1 MKKEY
6 TCANRSLDK
15 LESEAIH
22 IFREAAATL
31 KKPVLFYSIG
41 KDSSVL
47 LHLARKAFYP
57 GPIPFPLLHV
67 DTGFEFPEMAEF
79 RDYFID
85 KIGAE
90 VIVIQNT
97 EPEAEKFTKDD
108 THSEQYVYYKKTKP
122 LIETIEKYG
131 FDGGFGGARRDEE
144 KARAKERIF
153 SHRNNMQTWDPK
165 NQRPELWHIYN
176 THAKKGESF
185 RIFPIS
191 NWTELDVWNYIVREN
206 IELVPLYYAKETEVI
221 VRDGVTLR
229 VDNFVQ
235 PQDGETTIKGMYR
248 YRTLGCAPSTGA
260 VESCATSAAMIAEE
274 ILVSKASE
282 RQNRAIDKTS
292 DSSME
297 KKKKEG
303 HF

>member
-1 MKKEY
+1 M
-6 TCANRSLDK
+6 TIVRTTTSTLAQ
-15 LESEAIH
+15 LEAEAIH

-31 KKPVLFYSIG
+31 KNPVLFYSIG

-57 GPIPFPLLHV
+57 APIPFPLLHV

-90 VIVIQNT
+90 VIVVQNR
-97 EPEAEKFTKDD
+97 EPEAEKFTKED
-108 THSEQYVYYKKTKP
+108 THTEEYVFYKKSKP
-122 LIETIEKYG
+122 LVETIREYG

-144 KARAKERIF
+144 KSRAKERVF
-153 SHRNNMQTWDPK
+153 SHRTESQAWNPK
-165 NQRPELWHIYN
+165 NQRPELWHLYN
-176 THAKKGESF
+176 SLAHKGESF

-191 NWTELDVWNYIVREN
+191 NWTEMDIWHYIVQEQ
-206 IELVPLYYAKETEVI
+206 IELVPLYYAKEMDVV

-229 VDNFVQ
+229 LDNFVEARE
-235 PQDGETTIKGMYR
+235 GEEVIRGMYR

-260 VESCATSAAMIAEE
+260 VASRAETAEQILEE
-274 ILVSKASE
+274 ILTSKKSE
-282 RQNRAIDKTS
+282 RQNRAIDQTS

>member
-1 MKKEY
+1 MMS
-6 TCANRSLDK
+6 SLDQ
-15 LESEAIH
+15 LEAEAIY

-31 KKPVLFYSIG
+31 KNPVLFYSIG

-47 LHLARKAFYP
+47 LHLARKAFHP
-57 GPIPFPLLHV
+57 APIPFPLLHV
-67 DTGFEFPEMAEF
+67 DTGFEFPEMTEF
-79 RDYFID
+79 RDYFLKKID
-85 KIGAE
+85 AE
-90 VIVIQNT
+90 IIVVQNT
-97 EPEAEKFTKDD
+97 EAEAEKFTKDD
-108 THSEQYVYYKKTKP
+108 THTEEYVYYKKSKP
-122 LIETIEKYG
+122 LVETIRKHE

-144 KARAKERIF
+144 KARAKERVF
-153 SHRNNMQTWDPK
+153 SHRTETQAWNPK
-165 NQRPELWHIYN
+165 NQRPELWHLYN
-176 THAKKGESF
+176 AYAHKGESF

-191 NWTELDVWNYIVREN
+191 NWTETDIWDYIVREK
-206 IELVPLYYAKETEVI
+206 IELVPLYYAKEMDVV

-235 PQDGETTIKGMYR
+235 PKDGEAVIRGMYR

-260 VESCATSAAMIAEE
+260 VASSAESAEQILEE
-274 ILVSKASE
+274 IITSKASE
-282 RQNRAIDKTS
+282 RQNRAIDQTS

>member
-1 MKKEY
+1 MY
-6 TCANRSLDK
+6 QTSALDQ
-15 LESEAIH
+15 LEAEAIH
-22 IFREAAATL
+22 IFREAAVTL
-31 KKPVLFYSIG
+31 KNPVLFYSIG

-57 GPIPFPLLHV
+57 APVPFPLLHV

-79 RDYFID
+79 RDYFVD

-90 VIVIQNT
+90 VIVVQNR

-108 THSEQYVYYKKTKP
+108 THTEEYVYYKKSKP
-122 LIETIEKYG
+122 LVETIREHG

-144 KARAKERIF
+144 KSRAKERVF
-153 SHRNNMQTWDPK
+153 SHRNESQAWDPK
-165 NQRPELWHIYN
+165 NQRPELWHLYN
-176 THAKKGESF
+176 SHAQKGESF

-191 NWTELDVWNYIVREN
+191 NWTEMDVWHYIVREQ
-206 IELVPLYYAKETEVI
+206 IELVPLYYAKEMDVVI
-221 VRDGVTLR
+221 RDGVTLR
-229 VDNFVQ
+229 LDNFVEA
-235 PQDGETTIKGMYR
+235 QDGETVIRGMYR

-260 VESCATSAAMIAEE
+260 VESKAETPEQILEE
-274 ILVSKASE
+274 IMTSKKSE

>member
-1 MKKEY
+1 MR
-6 TCANRSLDK
+6 TALDQ
-15 LESEAIH
+15 LEAEAIH

-31 KKPVLFYSIG
+31 KNPVLFYSIG

-57 GPIPFPLLHV
+57 APIPFPLLHV
-67 DTGFEFPEMAEF
+67 DTGFEFPEMAAF
-79 RDYFID
+79 RDYFVD
-85 KIGAE
+85 KIDAE
-90 VIVIQNT
+90 VLVVQNR
-97 EPEAEKFTKDD
+97 EEEAEKFTKDD
-108 THSEQYVYYKKTKP
+108 THTEQYVYYKKSKP
-122 LIETIEKYG
+122 LVETIREHG

-144 KARAKERIF
+144 KSRAKERVF
-153 SHRNNMQTWDPK
+153 SHRTETQAWDPK
-165 NQRPELWHIYN
+165 NQRPELWHLYN
-176 THAKKGESF
+176 GHAKKGESF

-191 NWTELDVWNYIVREN
+191 NWTEMDVWDYLVREQME
-206 IELVPLYYAKETEVI
+206 IVSLYYAKEMDVV

-229 VDNFVQ
+229 IDNFVQ
-235 PQDGETTIKGMYR
+235 PRDGETVLRGMYR

-260 VESCATSAAMIAEE
+260 VASSAETAELILEE
-274 ILVSKASE
+274 ILTSKASE
-282 RQNRAIDKTS
+282 RQNRAIDQTS

>member
-1 MKKEY
+1 MN
-6 TCANRSLDK
+6 TLDQ
-15 LESEAIH
+15 LEAEAIH

-31 KKPVLFYSIG
+31 KNPVLFYSIG

-47 LHLARKAFYP
+47 LHLARKAFHP
-57 GPIPFPLLHV
+57 APIPFPLLHV

-79 RDYFID
+79 RDYFVA

-90 VIVIQNT
+90 VIVVQNR

-108 THSEQYVYYKKTKP
+108 THTEQYVYYKKSKP
-122 LIETIEKYG
+122 LVETIREYG

-144 KARAKERIF
+144 KSRAKERVF
-153 SHRNNMQTWDPK
+153 SHRTESQAWDPK
-165 NQRPELWHIYN
+165 NQRPELWHLYN
-176 THAKKGESF
+176 GHAKKGESF

-191 NWTELDVWNYIVREN
+191 NWTEMDVWEYIVREQ
-206 IELVPLYYAKETEVI
+206 IEIVSLYYAKEMDVV

-229 VDNFVQ
+229 IDNFVQ
-235 PQDGETTIKGMYR
+235 PREREDVLRGIYR

-260 VESCATSAAMIAEE
+260 VASSAQTAELILEE
-274 ILVSKASE
+274 IITSKASE
-282 RQNRAIDKTS
+282 RQNRAIDQTS

>member
-1 MKKEY
+1 MMN
-6 TCANRSLDK
+6 TLDQ
-15 LESEAIH
+15 LEAEAMY

-31 KKPVLFYSIG
+31 KNPVLFYSIG

-57 GPIPFPLLHV
+57 SPIPFPLLHV
-67 DTGFEFPEMAEF
+67 DTGFEFPEMADF

-90 VIVIQNT
+90 VIVVKNT

-108 THSEQYVYYKKTKP
+108 THTEQYVYYKKSKP
-122 LIETIEKYG
+122 LVETIAKYG

-153 SHRNNMQTWDPK
+153 SHRNQAQTWDPK
-165 NQRPELWHIYN
+165 NQRPELWHLYN
-176 THAKKGESF
+176 TYAKKGESF

-191 NWTELDVWNYIVREN
+191 NWTELDVWQYIVREQ
-206 IELVPLYYAKETEVI
+206 IELVPLYYAKEMDVVE
-221 VRDGVTLR
+221 RDGVTLR
-229 VDNFVQ
+229 VDNFVS
-235 PQDGETTIKGMYR
+235 PKEGETVMRGMYR

-260 VESCATSAAMIAEE
+260 VASQATSAALIVQE
-274 ILVSKASE
+274 ILTSKASE

-292 DSSME
+292 ESSME